1 MVLSEPVQAWLDYG
15 FAHFIPAGAFLKCCS
30 VAASSQRN
38 SCDNQG
44 FATLFEGVC
53 MKAVEI
59 STPGGPEVLVP
70 VERPMPEPKAGEVL
84 IKVAAAGINRPD
96 VFQRMGNYPAPAGAS
111 DLPGL
116 EVVGEVVG
124 GDVQA
129 GGLKVGDRV
138 CALLAGGGYAEY
150 CVAPAAQCLPVPK
163 GLSDIEAAGLPET
176 YFTVWSNVFDRG
188 RLSAGEALLVHGGA
202 SGIGTTAVQLATAM
216 GHKVYATVGSDER
229 ARAVEALGAVK
240 AINYKTQDYV
250 EEIKKLT
257 DGRGVDVILDMV
269 AGDYINRDIACL
281 ADDGRIV
288 IIATLGGNKG
298 AFDCSQLMR
307 RRLTI
312 TGSTLRPR
320 PVEFKSHIAQ
330 SLKKHVWP
338 LLEAGKIKPIVH
350 ATFPLERACD
360 AHAMMDAG
368 EQIGKIVLTV

>member
-1 MVLSEPVQAWLDYG
+1 
-15 FAHFIPAGAFLKCCS
+15 
-30 VAASSQRN
+30 
-38 SCDNQG
+38 
-44 FATLFEGVC
+44 

-59 STPGGPEVLVP
+59 SKPGGPEVLVP
-70 VERPMPEPKAGEVL
+70 VDRPMPEPKAGEVL
-84 IKVAAAGINRPD
+84 IKVSAAGINRPD
-96 VFQRMGNYPAPAGAS
+96 VFQRKGNYPPPPGAS

-116 EVVGEVVG
+116 EVAGEIVG
-124 GDVQA
+124 GDAQA
-129 GGLKVGDRV
+129 GGLQIGVRV

-150 CVAPAAQCLPVPK
+150 CVAPAAQCLPIPK

-176 YFTVWSNVFDRG
+176 YFTVWTNVFDRG
-188 RLSAGEALLVHGGA
+188 GLSAGETLLVHGGA

-240 AINYKTQDYV
+240 AINYKTHDFV
-250 EEIKKLT
+250 EEIKTLT
-257 DGRGVDVILDMV
+257 GGRGVDVILDMV
-269 AGDYINRDIACL
+269 AGDYINRDLSCL

-288 IIATLGGNKG
+288 IIALLGGAK
-298 AFDCSQLMR
+298 ATIDCNQLMR
-307 RRLTI
+307 RRLTV

-320 PVEFKSHIAQ
+320 PVEFKAHIAQ
-330 SLKKHVWP
+330 SLKQHVWP
-338 LLEAGKIKPIVH
+338 LLESGKIKPVVH